1 MLNVRKTFFEQKLMH
16 NEYENYKI
24 HKKLPTST
32 AAAATATAAKAT
44 EKKNFFQK
52 IPNKNA
58 VFGRNL
64 EWEKQQNSISI
75 TILMLISF
83 VEQCKRREMN

>member
-1 MLNVRKTFFEQKLMH
+1 MKIIKFTK
-16 NEYENYKI
+16 NYRHQQQQQRQLK
-24 HKKLPTST
+24 PP
-32 AAAATATAAKAT
+32 
-44 EKKNFFQK
+44 KKNFFQK

>member
-1 MLNVRKTFFEQKLMH
+1 MLNVRKTFFEEKLMH

-32 AAAATATAAKAT
+32 ATAAEAT
-44 EKKNFFQK
+44 KKNFFQK